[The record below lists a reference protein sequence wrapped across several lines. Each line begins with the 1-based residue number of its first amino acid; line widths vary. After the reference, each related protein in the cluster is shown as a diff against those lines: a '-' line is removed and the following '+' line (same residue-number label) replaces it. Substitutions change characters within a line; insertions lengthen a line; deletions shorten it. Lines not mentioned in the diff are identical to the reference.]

1 MLYCIF
7 FCIFTSSFNF
17 LCSLN
22 KREAHY
28 RHTTSVGCC
37 VAAEDGKR
45 GRSGSVEG
53 CSGAVM
59 VVDSPQKS
67 GRSDSSSPKILAPT
81 ASPSTPMVALLCYL
95 KNKVYVFYTIFM
107 LAFAVFIDLIP
118 MCSIFEKKHG
128 LYICFCQQ
136 QSSIPPIT
144 HSIIL

>member
-7 FCIFTSSFNF
+7 FCIFTSSFHF

-37 VAAEDGKR
+37 VAAEDGKW
-45 GRSGSVEG
+45 GHSGSVEG

-67 GRSDSSSPKILAPT
+67 GQSDSSSPKILAPT
-81 ASPSTPMVALLCYL
+81 ASPSTPMVALLRYL
-95 KNKVYVFYTIFM
+95 KKIKCMFFTQF
-107 LAFAVFIDLIP
+107 LCLRSRFLLTWFLCAVFLKRN
-118 MCSIFEKKHG
+118 MGFIFVFVNKKAAY
-128 LYICFCQQ
+128 LQLPTQ
-136 QSSIPPIT
+136 
-144 HSIIL
+144 